1 MVLIITWIAFSIVA
15 GVIASNK
22 GRSSVGFFF
31 LALVLSPVL
40 GIISALI
47 AKPDQKKIDK
57 SIIATGDSKKCPFCA
72 EVIKAEAMV
81 CRYCGREL
89 AEAKEVDWIVK
100 KYSQKEKKG
109 ATKLKGKKGSGYG
122 LFYAILCLLAIG
134 IIFINNYK
142 NDVEPSISKNS
153 TSEVKPSKPSSVS
166 SGQIDKG
173 FVEVGY
179 YKKTNQFNSDNR
191 VYSIYVEDFKDS
203 PGVWDIIEKYG
214 KSKMWSSKGS
224 TTVLFFNNKQNTP
237 DVTYT
242 GVNFPDIYE
251 SYWIAG
257 YWKYTTGKEIFIRYP
272 AGKNKVFPPP
282 RVR

>member
-1 MVLIITWIAFSIVA
+1 MAIIITWIALSIVA
-15 GVIASNK
+15 GVIAENK

-31 LALVLSPVL
+31 LSLVLSPLV
-40 GIISALI
+40 GVIAALI
-47 AKPDQKKIDK
+47 AKTDEKKLNEDK
-57 SIIATGDSKKCPFCA
+57 ISTGDSKKCPFCA
-72 EVIKAEAMV
+72 EIIKAEAMV

-153 TSEVKPSKPSSVS
+153 TSEVKPSKTSSVS
-166 SGQIDKG
+166 SGQINKG

-179 YKKTNQFNSDNR
+179 YKSSTVFNSPNR
-191 VYSIYVEDFKDS
+191 VYSIYVEDFMDS
-203 PGVWDIIEKYG
+203 PDVWDRIERYG
-214 KSKMWSSKGS
+214 KSKMWSPKGS
-224 TTVLFFNNKQNTP
+224 TTVLFFNNRQGTP

-242 GVNFPDIYE
+242 GINFPDRYE
-251 SYWIAG
+251 PYCIAG
-257 YWKYTTGKEIFIRYP
+257 YWKYTTGKEIFNKYP
-272 AGKNKVFPPP
+272 LKME
-282 RVR
+282 